1 MARSETEKV
10 FTRIYAKKG
19 WGTSES
25 ASGPG
30 SSVARTAVVR
40 SRMTKLLAELGVK
53 SILDIPCGDFNW
65 MRFTELSGIEY
76 TGADIVT
83 PLVEQNRLLYAGPGR
98 TFLHIDMLCGPIPRS
113 DLILCRDGLVH
124 LSFFDIAQALF
135 RMEQSGANYLLTTS
149 FSALDRNKDI
159 VTGDWRSLNLNL
171 APFHFPAP
179 LETISDARPDGTLAD
194 KLLALYRFADISV
207 TIHQLLA
214 SVRKP
219 SILRGLIWRS
229 LRRLRSIGEQGDH
242 SRDRL

>member
-19 WGTSES
+19 WGKSAS

-30 SSVARTAVVR
+30 SSVTRTAVVR
-40 SRMTKLLAELGVK
+40 SQLTKLLTELGVT

-65 MRFTELSGIEY
+65 MRFTELPGIEY
-76 TGADIVT
+76 TGADIVA
-83 PLVEQNRLLYAGPGR
+83 PLVERNRLLYAGPGR
-98 TFLHIDMLCGPIPRS
+98 TFLQIDMLCGPIPRS

-124 LSFFDIAQALF
+124 LSFFDIAQALS
-135 RMEQSGANYLLTTS
+135 RLAQSGATYLLTTS
-149 FSALDRNKDI
+149 FSALDQNEDV

-171 APFHFPAP
+171 APFYFPAP
-179 LETISDARPDGTLAD
+179 LETLSDARPDGTLAD
-194 KLLALYRFADISV
+194 KLLALYRFADISE

-219 SILRGLIWRS
+219 SILRSLIRRS
-229 LRRLRSIGEQGDH
+229 LRGLRGLGAQGDPV
-242 SRDRL
+242 

>member
-40 SRMTKLLAELGVK
+40 SRLTKLLKELGIT

-76 TGADIVT
+76 TGADIVA

-98 TFLHIDMLCGPIPRS
+98 TFLQIDMLCCPIPRS

-124 LSFFDIAQALF
+124 LSFFDIAQALC
-135 RMEQSGANYLLTTS
+135 RMEQSGATYLLTTS
-149 FSALDRNKDI
+149 FSALNRNKDI

-171 APFHFPAP
+171 APFYFPAP
-179 LETISDARPDGTLAD
+179 LETLSDARPDGTLAD
-194 KLLALYRFADISV
+194 KLLALYRFADILESV
-207 TIHQLLA
+207 RQLLG

-219 SILRGLIWRS
+219 SILQGLIKRS
-229 LRRLRSIGEQGDH
+229 LRGLLALERKA
-242 SRDRL
+242 